1 MVFSGSLEMF
11 LAFGQIAA
19 VCLCARAMFRG
30 VRVIFDAQ
38 QMLEEMNLKGKVTR
52 IRFYIYT

>member
-1 MVFSGSLEMF
+1 MF